1 MSREPSHRPSRE
13 QIVSSIVSL
22 SESMVDK
29 VSQLVQ
35 GRRKTQK
42 VLELRMCQFHVR
54 HNMC

>member
-1 MSREPSHRPSRE
+1 MSRKPSHRPCQE

-35 GRRKTQK
+35 GQEEDPEGT
-42 VLELRMCQFHVR
+42 
-54 HNMC
+54 